1 LPAVASLPGACTS
14 FGIEIGCCVRCGGTL
29 GIIASIEVP
38 EVIAKI
44 LAHLECMATW
54 PRQGQVI

>member
-1 LPAVASLPGACTS
+1 
-14 FGIEIGCCVRCGGTL
+14 VRCGGTL